1 MKKLGMVAMVALAAT
16 WLATGVAFAEEWQGK
31 GETKT
36 VTGIQVEVI
45 TPAAG
50 LKVGENNLAV
60 RLKEAAGGQAVV
72 REVVRGDLAMD
83 EGDKSMNHGG
93 MSTQK
98 PVGFELKPVASE
110 QGRYEG
116 KVTLTD
122 PGNWNLRV
130 FTDSRGVGSPAS
142 FKVSA
147 EKASAAAPATN
158 SGAAAPQAATKNT
171 AAAPQASGPNW
182 LVLGGLALLVVAGI
196 GGVVARV
203 KKSSAPAPA
212 PAAPVETPQA

>member
-31 GETKT
+31 SETKT

-50 LKVGENNLAV
+50 LKAGENNLAV

-72 REVVRGDLAMD
+72 REFARVDLVMD
-83 EGDKSMNHGG
+83 EGDSSMNHGG

-98 PVGFELKPVASE
+98 PVAFELKAVAAE

-116 KVTLTD
+116 KVTLSD

-147 EKASAAAPATN
+147 EKASPAAATQ
-158 SGAAAPQAATKNT
+158 SG

-203 KKSSAPAPA
+203 KRSSAPAPA
-212 PAAPVETPQA
+212 PAAPVQETTQA